1 MADYSDT
8 VGNLHRGPYGESGC
22 LDYAC
27 GTCGAGVGERC
38 VVETL
43 RGPRPR
49 HMPCLSRLLKREDQ

>member
-1 MADYSDT
+1 MADYRDT
-8 VGNLHRGPYGESGC
+8 VGNLPGGPYEENDC
-22 LDYAC
+22 LQRDC
-27 GTCGAGVGERC
+27 GTCGAPAGKRC

>member
-8 VGNLHRGPYGESGC
+8 VGSLPGGPYEESGC
-22 LDYAC
+22 LERAC
-27 GTCGAGVGERC
+27 GTCGAEVGERC